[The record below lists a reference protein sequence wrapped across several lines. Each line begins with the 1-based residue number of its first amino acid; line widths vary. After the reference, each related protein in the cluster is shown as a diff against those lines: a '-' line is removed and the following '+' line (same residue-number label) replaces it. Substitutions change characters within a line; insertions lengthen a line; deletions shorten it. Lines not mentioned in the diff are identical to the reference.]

1 MKKERKEGR
10 AKNDEKRKY
19 DTTSNDLNFAIVFG
33 DHEVD
38 QQAEVAEYF
47 YSLELQVSVTMIR
60 TGSKKRENVT
70 EGRKE
75 YKVRQS
81 KKTYDR
87 RKRKKMLY

>member
-38 QQAEVAEYF
+38 Q
-47 YSLELQVSVTMIR
+47 
-60 TGSKKRENVT
+60 
-70 EGRKE
+70 
-75 YKVRQS
+75 
-81 KKTYDR
+81 
-87 RKRKKMLY
+87 